1 MGTQDLAQQKDKI
14 TQLEKT
20 VEDLKKSTEDLTANN
35 VNLQNALKDIDDLK
49 NQVTAQNDTKNT
61 INSEQTAN
69 SAEAIQEQ
77 VQAHIDTLNAKQYWQ
92 RELDKSANQLVFKN
106 LEKTPHTSNLHP
118 RQIFINHILNP
129 MNINPEDKAKITPI
143 SVFDANK
150 GKESANTHFLIC
162 TFSSV
167 QAILIIKQNAKR
179 IPKQVRFCPR
189 VPLQY
194 TDTLNEYLKTQGQI
208 RLLKDKNGIPLARTK
223 LTTKK
228 GHLILKKSDRIAETF
243 DPT

>member
-20 VEDLKKSTEDLTANN
+20 VKDLKKSTEDLMAINL
-35 VNLQNALKDIDDLK
+35 NLQNALKDIDDLK

-77 VQAHIDTLNAKQYWQ
+77 VQAHIDALNAQQYWQ

-129 MNINPEDKAKITPI
+129 VNINPEDEAKITPI

-208 RLLKDKNGIPLARTK
+208 RLLKDKNGIP
-223 LTTKK
+223 
-228 GHLILKKSDRIAETF
+228 
-243 DPT
+243 

>member
-1 MGTQDLAQQKDKI
+1 MGLNSLKQQNTALTQDLAQQSIKV

-20 VEDLKKSTEDLTANN
+20 IDDLKANKVDVQN
-35 VNLQNALKDIDDLK
+35 VLKDMDDLK
-49 NQVTAQNDTKNT
+49 NQISTQNET
-61 INSEQTAN
+61 INTLSTEQTTT

-77 VQAHIDTLNAKQYWQ
+77 VQSHIDVLNTQQYWQ

-106 LEKTPHTSNLHP
+106 LEKTSHTLNLHP
-118 RQIFINHILNP
+118 RQIFINHILGP
-129 MNINPEDKAKITPI
+129 MNINPEDEAKITPI

-167 QAILIIKQNAKR
+167 QAISIIKQNTKK

-208 RLLKDKNGIPLARTK
+208 RLLKDKNGIPTP
-223 LTTKK
+223 
-228 GHLILKKSDRIAETF
+228 E
-243 DPT
+243 P